1 MEKALMTK
9 MKVPLFKILL
19 KQRNTKGN
27 LNRNSHPR
35 ATFLKFNVYDVKYE
49 DLEVVTPLFV
59 CTVVAQGKIAP
70 EEY

>member
-9 MKVPLFKILL
+9 VKVPLFKILL
-19 KQRNTKGN
+19 KQRNTN
-27 LNRNSHPR
+27 WHPR